1 MLDSPRPVPRWLHV
15 WAVLTVIATLAL
27 LALGQF
33 VTSFGAGMADPVWPT
48 EPWYVFSTAS
58 DAEKARFKEDFAF
71 FIEHTHR
78 IVGFTVGGLVT
89 ILALGIWLYDP
100 RHATKWPALLGLAAL
115 LAGYGDLHR
124 QLMAQ
129 RDPGVPVEVPFGA
142 IRTAALGFV
151 FALGIAALGF
161 VFALGIAVRSYL
173 AGARG
178 AGLRIVATLAL
189 AAVMV
194 QGLLGGFRVKLN
206 VFVGTDLAAYH
217 GVFAQVVFAL
227 LVSVAALTG
236 KPRGSGSRYCA
247 LLPYAALVAALMFVQ
262 IALGAWVRHFPAALP
277 QRLHFLTA
285 FLATAATVWLVLAVR
300 RDPDARDRAG
310 WIAKA
315 LAHLLILQLILGVEA
330 WMARFGQYTLPEL
343 VKVTPQSGAIRSLHA
358 LIGSGVWAAS
368 VALAVRLRKPPA
380 PVADK
385 LSV

>member
-1 MLDSPRPVPRWLHV
+1 MLDSPRLVPRWLHV

-48 EPWYVFSTAS
+48 EPWYVFGTAS

-78 IVGFTVGGLVT
+78 IAGWTVGGLVLVLT
-89 ILALGIWLYDP
+89 TSVLWLDPRAGRRFLALAGF
-100 RHATKWPALLGLAAL
+100 AAL
-115 LAGYGDLHR
+115 VAGFGELHR
-124 QLMAQ
+124 GLRAQ
-129 RDPGVPVEVPFGA
+129 VKELPASEVSIP
-142 IRTAALGFV
+142 
-151 FALGIAALGF
+151 IAALGPL
-161 VFALGIAVRSYL
+161 VGGLVILLGATIAGVL
-173 AGARG
+173 HGARG
-178 AGLRIVATLAL
+178 AGLRYVTALAL
-189 AAVMV
+189 IAVMI

-206 VFVGTDLAAYH
+206 ELVGTDLAAYH
-217 GVFAQVVFAL
+217 GVFAQVVLAL

-236 KPRGSGSRYCA
+236 KPRGSGSRYCS

-262 IALGAWVRHFPAALP
+262 IVLGAWVRHFPSALS
-277 QRLHFLTA
+277 QRLHFITA
-285 FLATAATVWLVLAVR
+285 FLATASTVWLVLAVR

-310 WIAKA
+310 WIAKS

-380 PVADK
+380 PADDK
-385 LSV
+385 LVA

>member
-1 MLDSPRPVPRWLHV
+1 MNDFPRPVPRWLHV
-15 WAVLTVIATLAL
+15 WAVLTVVATLAL

-78 IVGFTVGGLVT
+78 IVAWTVGGLVIVLAAGVLWT
-89 ILALGIWLYDP
+89 DPRAGRRFLALAGLVALVAGFGELH
-100 RHATKWPALLGLAAL
+100 RGLRAQVKAAPAAELTIPMQTLAPLLGGL
-115 LAGYGDLHR
+115 LVLLGT
-124 QLMAQ
+124 
-129 RDPGVPVEVPFGA
+129 
-142 IRTAALGFV
+142 TAAGLT
-151 FALGIAALGF
+151 
-161 VFALGIAVRSYL
+161 S
-173 AGARG
+173 GARG
-178 AGLRIVATLAL
+178 AGLRYVGALAL
-189 AAVMV
+189 VAVMI

-206 VFVGTDLAAYH
+206 ELAGTDLAAYH

-236 KPRGSGSRYCA
+236 KPRGSGRRDCA
-247 LLPYAALVAALMFVQ
+247 YLPYAGLVAALMFVQ
-262 IALGAWVRHFPAALP
+262 IVLGAWVRHFPAALP

-315 LAHLLILQLILGVEA
+315 LGHLLILQLILGVEA

-358 LIGSGVWAAS
+358 LVGSGVWAAS

-380 PVADK
+380 PAADK
-385 LSV
+385 LTA

>member
-1 MLDSPRPVPRWLHV
+1 MNDSPRPVPRWLHV
-15 WAVLTVIATLAL
+15 WAVLTVCATLAL

-100 RHATKWPALLGLAAL
+100 KHATKWPALLGLAAL

-151 FALGIAALGF
+151 FALTL
-161 VFALGIAVRSYL
+161 AVRSYF

-178 AGLRIVATLAL
+178 AGLRVVATLAL

-206 VFVGTDLAAYH
+206 ELVGTDLAAYH
-217 GVFAQVVFAL
+217 GVFAQVVLAL

-236 KPRGSGSRYCA
+236 KPRGSGRRDCA
-247 LLPYAALVAALMFVQ
+247 YLPYAALVAALMFVQ

-285 FLATAATVWLVLAVR
+285 FAATAVTVWLVLAVR

-343 VKVTPQSGAIRSLHA
+343 VPVTPQSGAIRSLHA
-358 LIGSGVWAAS
+358 LVGSGVWAAS

-380 PVADK
+380 PAADK
-385 LSV
+385 LAA

>member
-15 WAVLTVIATLAL
+15 WAVLTVCATLLL

-78 IVGFTVGGLVT
+78 IAAWTVGGLV
-89 ILALGIWLYDP
+89 IVLAAGILWLDPRAGRRFLAL
-100 RHATKWPALLGLAAL
+100 AGLAAL
-115 LAGYGDLHR
+115 VAGFGELHR
-124 QLMAQ
+124 GLRAQ
-129 RDPGVPVEVPFGA
+129 VKDAPTAELTIPLQTLAPLLGGLLVLLGT
-142 IRTAALGFV
+142 TAA
-151 FALGIAALGF
+151 AL
-161 VFALGIAVRSYL
+161 V

-178 AGLRIVATLAL
+178 AGLRYVAALAL
-189 AAVMV
+189 VAVMI

-206 VFVGTDLAAYH
+206 ELVGTDLAAYH
-217 GVFAQVVFAL
+217 GVFAQVVLAL
-227 LVSVAALTG
+227 LVALAALTG
-236 KPRGSGSRYCA
+236 KPRGSGSRPCA

-262 IALGAWVRHFPAALP
+262 IVLGAWVRHFPAALP

-285 FLATAATVWLVLAVR
+285 FAATALTVWLVLAVR

-315 LAHLLILQLILGVEA
+315 LAHLLVLQLILGVEA

-358 LIGSGVWAAS
+358 LVGSGVWAAS

-385 LSV
+385 LSA